1 MFPGPEGERLIK
13 CRFQIINVWRP
24 IKTIYK
30 DPFAMLDARTVL
42 EDELVPITIV
52 YPTCQFESVQIR
64 HPSKERKNGGH
75 RWYYMSQQTPEEVVA
90 FKIFDSKT
98 DGRARRVPH
107 SSFTDAEFEGCEA
120 RQSVEVRALVFH
132 EDDVE

>member
-1 MFPGPEGERLIK
+1 M
-13 CRFQIINVWRP
+13 INVWRP
-24 IKTIYK
+24 LKTIFK
-30 DPFAMLDARTVL
+30 DPLAVLDAKTVL
-42 EDELVPITIV
+42 EDELVNIQIV
-52 YPTCQFESVQIR
+52 YPTFQFESVQLR
-64 HPSKERKNGGH
+64 QPSEERKDGGH
-75 RWYYMSQQTPEEVVA
+75 RWYYMSKQTPEDVLI

-107 SSFTDAEFEGCEA
+107 SSFTDAEFEGMDA